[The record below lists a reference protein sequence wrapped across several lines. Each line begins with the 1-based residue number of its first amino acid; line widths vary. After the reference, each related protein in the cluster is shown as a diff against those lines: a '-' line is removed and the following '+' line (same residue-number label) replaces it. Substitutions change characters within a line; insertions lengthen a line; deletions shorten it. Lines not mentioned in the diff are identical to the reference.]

1 MRKLYQGLIP
11 DAAHGATAVD
21 YGFFL
26 DLAMHMSI
34 SDARIATAREA
45 IARRAQELGR
55 PLTSSE
61 RRQVVSRTMI
71 PSRQQADRLGRN
83 VVFYVDG
90 VGEEALSGEERT
102 AWRDRTGRRA
112 SDCGLRDE
120 EHFFPDFLG

>member
-1 MRKLYQGLIP
+1 
-11 DAAHGATAVD
+11 
-21 YGFFL
+21 
-26 DLAMHMSI
+26 MHMSI

-71 PSRQQADRLGRN
+71 PSRQQAD
-83 VVFYVDG
+83 G